1 MLFLE
6 SPEPAVRL
14 IVPPGDAC
22 LFDIAA
28 QAASD
33 HMHLVHNK
41 GSQVVVCSIVP
52 AGWSKLVVKEK
63 PKKDGAIVHSSAY
76 EPVSGGISALPNSI
90 TTRKIGTP

>member
-6 SPEPAVRL
+6 HPEPVVRI
-14 IVPPGDAC
+14 IVPPKDAC
-22 LFDIAA
+22 LFDVAA

-33 HMHLVHNK
+33 QMHVVHN

-52 AGWSKLVVKEK
+52 VGWNKLVVKEK
-63 PKKDGAIVHSSAY
+63 PKKDGEIVHSSAY
-76 EPVSGGISALPNSI
+76 EPVSGGISALPSSI

>member
-6 SPEPAVRL
+6 SPEPIVRF

-22 LFDIAA
+22 LFDVAA
-28 QAASD
+28 QAVSD
-33 HMHLVHNK
+33 QMYLVHK

-63 PKKDGAIVHSSAY
+63 PKKDGEIVHSSAY
-76 EPVSGGISALPNSI
+76 EPVSEGISALPSELSH
-90 TTRKIGTP
+90 RKMIAP

>member
-22 LFDIAA
+22 LFDVAA
-28 QAASD
+28 QAVSD
-33 HMHLVHNK
+33 QMYLVHK

>member
-6 SPEPAVRL
+6 SPEPIVRL

-22 LFDIAA
+22 LFDVAA
-28 QAASD
+28 QAVSD
-33 HMHLVHNK
+33 QMYLVHK

-63 PKKDGAIVHSSAY
+63 PKKDGSIVHSSAY

>member
-6 SPEPAVRL
+6 SPEPIVRF

-22 LFDIAA
+22 LFDVAA
-28 QAASD
+28 QAVSD
-33 HMHLVHNK
+33 QMYLVHK

-76 EPVSGGISALPNSI
+76 EPVSEGISALPSELSH
-90 TTRKIGTP
+90 RKMIAP

>member
-41 GSQVVVCSIVP
+41 GSQVVVCSIGP

-76 EPVSGGISALPNSI
+76 EPVSEGISALPSELI
-90 TTRKIGTP
+90 HRKMIAP

>member
-6 SPEPAVRL
+6 SPEPIVRL

-22 LFDIAA
+22 LFDVAA
-28 QAASD
+28 QAVSD
-33 HMHLVHNK
+33 QMYLVHK

-76 EPVSGGISALPNSI
+76 EPVSEGISALPSELSH
-90 TTRKIGTP
+90 RKMIAP

>member
-6 SPEPAVRL
+6 HPELVVRI
-14 IVPPGDAC
+14 IVPPKDAC
-22 LFDIAA
+22 LFDVAA

-33 HMHLVHNK
+33 QMHVVHN

-52 AGWSKLVVKEK
+52 VGWNKLVVKEK

-76 EPVSGGISALPNSI
+76 EPVSEGISALPSELSH
-90 TTRKIGTP
+90 RKMIAP

>member
-6 SPEPAVRL
+6 SPEPIVRL

-22 LFDIAA
+22 LFDVAA
-28 QAASD
+28 QAVSD
-33 HMHLVHNK
+33 QMYLVHK

-63 PKKDGAIVHSSAY
+63 PKKNGAIVHSSAY

>member
-6 SPEPAVRL
+6 SPEPIVRL

-22 LFDIAA
+22 LFDVAA
-28 QAASD
+28 QAVSD
-33 HMHLVHNK
+33 QMYLVHK

-76 EPVSGGISALPNSI
+76 EPVSGGISALPSSI

>member
-6 SPEPAVRL
+6 SPEPIVRF

-22 LFDIAA
+22 LFDVAA
-28 QAASD
+28 QAVSD
-33 HMHLVHNK
+33 QMYLVHK

-63 PKKDGAIVHSSAY
+63 PKKNGAIVHSPAY